1 MRESKTVEFKETVDS
16 NTFLKTV
23 SAYANYGTGK
33 IVFGIKD
40 NGDIVGI
47 DDPKQAVLNLENK
60 INDSIDPNPDYTFEI
75 DQKTSVI
82 TLTVKEGLHKPYFYK
97 SKAYRRNDSATIE
110 VDRLELSRLILEGTN
125 QGYEDLPAIDQ
136 NLTFTILEEK
146 LKEKMNIESL
156 SKDVLKTLQ
165 LYDDQNGY
173 NKAAELLADKNGFMG
188 IDIARFGD
196 DINTFLDRETFDNC
210 SILKMYDEA
219 VKVYRRVYQYEKIEG
234 VSRNR
239 YELIPEEAYRET
251 IANALLHRTWDV
263 KTHITVSMYDERIEV
278 VSLGGL
284 PKSLSE
290 EEFFK
295 GGVSVLRNPIIGNV
309 MFRLQ
314 MIERFGT
321 GIRRISESYK
331 GSEKK
336 PIFETRENSIRVTLP
351 LFEEKTDL
359 PEDEKLVYRLLKGK
373 LMSSSEIASYSGFG
387 KTKTVRI
394 LNGLVEK
401 GYVRTE
407 GTGRARKYTA

>member
-1 MRESKTVEFKETVDS
+1 MRESKTLEFKETADS
-16 NTFLKTV
+16 ITFLKTA
-23 SAYANYGTGK
+23 SAYANYGGGK
-33 IVFGIKD
+33 IMFGIKD
-40 NGDIVGI
+40 NGEVIGI
-47 DDPKQAVLNLENK
+47 NDPKKVILNLENT

-75 DQKTSVI
+75 DQKISVI

-110 VDRLELSRLILEGTN
+110 VDSFELSRLILEGSN
-125 QGYEDLPAIDQ
+125 QGYEELPAIHQD
-136 NLTFTILEEK
+136 LTFTILEEK

-165 LYDDQNGY
+165 LYNDQEGY
-173 NKAAELLADKNGFMG
+173 NTAAELLADKNDFMG
-188 IDIARFGD
+188 IDIACFGD

-219 VKVYRRVYQYEKIEG
+219 VKVYRRVYQYEKIVG
-234 VSRNR
+234 FSRNR

-263 KTHITVSMYDERIEV
+263 KTHVNVSMFDDRIEV

-290 EEFFK
+290 KEYLD
-295 GGVSVLRNPIIGNV
+295 GGISVLRNPIIGNV

-321 GIRRISESYK
+321 GIRRINESYK

-336 PIFETRENSIRVTLP
+336 PIFDVRENSIRVTLP
-351 LFEEKTDL
+351 LFEENPDL
-359 PEDEKLVYRLLKGK
+359 SEDEKTVYRLLKGRR
-373 LMSSSEIASYSGFG
+373 MSSSEIVSGSGFG
-387 KTKTVRI
+387 KTKTVKI
-394 LNGLVEK
+394 LNALLEK
-401 GYVRTE
+401 GYVRAE